1 MNRFLLIVVIC
12 SSVLF
17 GATNPK
23 SSKFDNRIKFAKYNA
38 DDVFSINCKNG
49 FVSMLEFSSDE
60 RIINIATGF
69 SDGWELIDRENF
81 LFIKPKT
88 YIVKQEEQSMA
99 DENGETVDMQ
109 SAAMAIQPNKEDWK
123 TNLIVTTTK
132 RIYVFDLELLEDKD
146 KEVNYKTE
154 FSYPDEVKQKTKQQE
169 EFKHKLELDQQNKEK
184 LEIELNK
191 TTIPRNWDF
200 MMHVNKGSET
210 ISPDFAYDDGVFT
223 YLGFNNTKTI
233 PSVFLYEFVGGE
245 PKESI
250 LNTHLKKDGNYD
262 VLVVHKTAKRILLR
276 SGNKLVGIQND
287 GYAKNPLPKTYETNS
302 KSVKREI
309 IVNE

>member
-1 MNRFLLIVVIC
+1 MRKFLILILIF
-12 SSVLF
+12 SNF
-17 GATNPK
+17 GFCASNPK
-23 SSKFDNRIKFAKYNA
+23 SSKFDNRITFANYNA
-38 DDVFSINCKNG
+38 DDVFLINCKNG
-49 FVSMLEFSSDE
+49 FVTMLEFSNDE

-81 LFIKPKT
+81 LFIKPRA
-88 YIVKQEEQSMA
+88 YIVKQEEQSIA
-99 DENGETVDMQ
+99 DENGETVDIQ
-109 SAAMAIQPNKEDWK
+109 NAAMVIQPNSKDWK

-132 RIYVFDLELLEDKD
+132 RIYVFDLELLDD
-146 KEVNYKTE
+146 KEINYKLE
-154 FSYPDEVKQKTKQQE
+154 FSYPDETKAKAKE
-169 EFKHKLELDQQNKEK
+169 KAELEHKIELEHQNKEK
-184 LEIELNK
+184 LETELNK
-191 TTIPRNWDF
+191 ATIPRNWDF
-200 MMHVNKGSET
+200 MMHINKGSET

-287 GYAKNPLPKTYETNS
+287 GYAKNPLLKTYETNN
-302 KSVKREI
+302 KNVEREI
-309 IVNE
+309 IINE